1 MSYAH
6 LSAHPVGTFG
16 AKTPSPG
23 PTKSIVIPQ
32 VTARYAIYFAP
43 DDDSELG
50 VFGATV
56 LRRHALDSTDWLN
69 PAMPVEFP
77 QSSVW
82 SDRIQRPAHYGFH
95 ATIKAPFELSKGQ
108 VSDNLIADV
117 ADFCQSQQTI
127 SLDGLAPIRTNRYDA
142 LAFEIQPEALRQ
154 LASDCVMR
162 FDKYRAPLTDADIVR
177 RDPAS
182 LTEREI
188 ENMHSFGYPYILD
201 DFNFHMTLSG
211 RNDHNDADYL
221 SWLRSL
227 YQSMVTTT
235 PLLDRLCVF
244 YQPDRAT
251 PFVRIE
257 EFQFGLSAA
266 SSMPRHSQAG
276 R

>member
-1 MSYAH
+1 M
-6 LSAHPVGTFG
+6 
-16 AKTPSPG
+16 
-23 PTKSIVIPQ
+23 
-32 VTARYAIYFAP
+32 TARYAIYFAP

-50 VFGATV
+50 IFGATV
-56 LRRHALDSTDWLN
+56 LRRHALDASDWLN
-69 PAMPVEFP
+69 PEMPVEFP

-117 ADFCQSQQTI
+117 ADFCHSLQPI

-142 LAFEIQPEALRQ
+142 LAFEKQPEALRE

-162 FDKYRAPLTDADIVR
+162 FEKYRAPLTDADIVR

-182 LTEREI
+182 LTEREK
-188 ENMHSFGYPYILD
+188 ENMHSFGYPYIHE

-221 SWLRSL
+221 NWLCRL
-227 YQSMVTTT
+227 YQSMVTNT
-235 PLLDRLCVF
+235 PVLDRLCVF
-244 YQPDRAT
+244 YQPDRTT

-257 EFQFGLSAA
+257 EFHFGLASDTAMHQHRQAA
-266 SSMPRHSQAG
+266 AK
-276 R
+276 